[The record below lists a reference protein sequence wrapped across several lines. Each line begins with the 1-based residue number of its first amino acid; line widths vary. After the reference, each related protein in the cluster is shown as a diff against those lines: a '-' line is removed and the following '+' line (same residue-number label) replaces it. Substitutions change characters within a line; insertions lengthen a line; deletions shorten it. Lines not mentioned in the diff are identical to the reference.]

1 MQPGLGEL
9 SPADPCDH
17 GAIGVR
23 VVERLRAGIDNNG
36 EVGASISEQ
45 AGVWRGQEL
54 QRRTGLQRGR
64 GAANRNKLPGQRQ

>member
-1 MQPGLGEL
+1 MQPGLGEF
-9 SPADPCDH
+9 SSADLCDH

-23 VVERLRAGIDNNG
+23 VVERLRAGVDDNG

-45 AGVWRGQEL
+45 AGVRCGQEL
-54 QRRTGLQRGR
+54 QRRAGLQRGR